1 MSIISPQYIS
11 VTQPIG
17 TFYITA
23 MKAGLLLNVVD
34 ILRRDFSPEGRERVQ
49 REYSDEQGE
58 KIGRYSIGDDA
69 TFPTSIILSS
79 YKDCVRVNDPKKVLE
94 LGRLMPI
101 KNNDNSDVEYEWQPL
116 SEQNPFKI
124 GEIVDGQHRLLGIK
138 YAIEKLGATHLMDF
152 ELPVVFMLDLN
163 PSDKAYVFSI
173 INGTQRRVSSSLIVD
188 LFGLREGR
196 SPRKTCHELAEIFYK
211 WPGGPFEKGLKMLGK
226 KTQDGEMLSQG
237 SFSKYIL
244 RLISRRQDQDD
255 YRLSLGEPLLPDE
268 KCPLREFYN
277 AEKDAAIARILHE
290 YFSAIKD
297 KFKEEWTYNP
307 EDYLLRKTV
316 GFAALTKA
324 FIYTWDKQKVSD
336 PETAKIFFS
345 ELADNFKNNLGER
358 KLTSA
363 FFASSEKGAQDLAD
377 ALTGKDQYI
386 NKP

>member
-1 MSIISPQYIS
+1 
-11 VTQPIG
+11 
-17 TFYITA
+17 
-23 MKAGLLLNVVD
+23 MKAGLLLKVVD

-58 KIGRYSIGDDA
+58 KIGKYSIGDDA

-79 YKDCVRVNDPKKVLE
+79 YKDCVRVDDSKKVLE

-101 KNNDNSDVEYEWQPL
+101 NNNNNNNNNDVEYEWQPL
-116 SEQNPFKI
+116 NEQNPFKI
-124 GEIVDGQHRLLGIK
+124 DEIVDGQHRLLGIK
-138 YAIEKLGATHLMDF
+138 YAIEKLGATDLMDF

-188 LFGLREGR
+188 FFGLREGR

-277 AEKDAAIARILHE
+277 AEKKMR
-290 YFSAIKD
+290 
-297 KFKEEWTYNP
+297 
-307 EDYLLRKTV
+307 LLQEFFMSTSLLLKISLKKSGRTTPKI
-316 GFAALTKA
+316 
-324 FIYTWDKQKVSD
+324 IY
-336 PETAKIFFS
+336 
-345 ELADNFKNNLGER
+345 
-358 KLTSA
+358 
-363 FFASSEKGAQDLAD
+363 
-377 ALTGKDQYI
+377 
-386 NKP
+386 